1 MASTTTS
8 SSSKT
13 LVLAFAVVVV
23 LVSSFPMVA
32 LSDLSGD
39 RSECANQLVGLAPCL
54 AYVEGNARSPTPDC
68 CDGLKQVLAKSPKCL
83 CVLVKDRDDPQLGLK
98 LNVSLALSL
107 PAACSAPANISACP
121 KLLNLPPNSTD
132 AAIFKQ
138 GGSASTAPPAK
149 GNTPSS
155 SGSAQESSGGSSSFL
170 RGSSWVSVVELVV
183 GCTTLLFLVLP
194 FHSFMP

>member
-13 LVLAFAVVVV
+13 LVLASAVLVV

-39 RSECANQLVGLAPCL
+39 RSECANQL
-54 AYVEGNARSPTPDC
+54 
-68 CDGLKQVLAKSPKCL
+68 VLAKSPKCL

-138 GGSASTAPPAK
+138 GGSASTAAPAK

-170 RGSSWVSVVELVV
+170 RGSSWVSVVELAV
-183 GCTTLLFLVLP
+183 GCATLLFLVHP
-194 FHSFMP
+194 FHSFIP